1 MSVLNKPRMVNL
13 IRQNHWIV
21 SICFTR
27 TPPTH
32 FIKIKWAKDL
42 SFCHTKRRK
51 KRDDFLLPKSSL
63 FFLKPWMNEQK
74 ISRILFVHPLKYANS
89 MVSFN
94 PVLTSQKHRIVL
106 GRFNKKSS
114 RFWMTTKF

>member
-1 MSVLNKPRMVNL
+1 MKRGSFTFPFYPL
-13 IRQNHWIV
+13 WIV
-21 SICFTR
+21 SICFTQ

-32 FIKIKWAKDL
+32 FIKIKWAKNL

-74 ISRILFVHPLKYANS
+74 ISRILFVHPLKICEQYGFIQSCSYKSKALNR
-89 MVSFN
+89 
-94 PVLTSQKHRIVL
+94 PWTIQL
-106 GRFNKKSS
+106 KK
-114 RFWMTTKF
+114 